1 MTLEEEKQRT
11 DANVKAMKAVLGWI
25 RDLDRAD
32 AIRVLQHVG
41 IEFGVDVK
49 EKWDGKPA
57 APAS

>member
-41 IEFGVDVK
+41 IEFDVEVK
-49 EKWDGKPA
+49 ERGE
-57 APAS
+57 